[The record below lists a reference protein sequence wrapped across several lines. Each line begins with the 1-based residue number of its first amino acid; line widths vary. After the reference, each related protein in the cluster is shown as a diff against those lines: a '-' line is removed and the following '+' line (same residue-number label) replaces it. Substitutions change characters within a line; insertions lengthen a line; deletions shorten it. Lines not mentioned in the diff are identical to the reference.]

1 MKLGFF
7 SMPMHPIGN
16 DWRQSLREDREVF
29 ILADDTMTLEQVV
42 DKLVIHGSPAKV
54 ADELLAM
61 KQETGDFG
69 TLLYAGVDWTDR
81 TLGRNS
87 MTLMAEKVLPLITA

>member
-7 SMPMHPIGN
+7 SMPMHPIGS

-29 ILADDTMTLEQVV
+29 ILADDTVTLEQVI

-54 ADELLAM
+54 ADGLLAM
-61 KQETGDFG
+61 KQETSDFG
-69 TLLYAGVDWTDR
+69 TLLYAGVDRTDR

-87 MTLMAEKVLPLITA
+87 MTLMAKKVLPLITA